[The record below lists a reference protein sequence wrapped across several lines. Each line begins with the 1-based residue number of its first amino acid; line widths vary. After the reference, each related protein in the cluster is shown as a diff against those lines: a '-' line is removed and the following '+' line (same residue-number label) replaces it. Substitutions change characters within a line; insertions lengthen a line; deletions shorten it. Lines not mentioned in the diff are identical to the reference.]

1 MGRMGR
7 VGPGGPRAWMD
18 RISGASQRVGALRYA
33 GSGHEQGFRVVDRAR
48 LARRCAADVTCMGL
62 PLLVTLCMAV

>member
-1 MGRMGR
+1 MGR
-7 VGPGGPRAWMD
+7 VGPGGPEAWMD
-18 RISGASQRVGALRYA
+18 RIGGASQDVGALRCA
-33 GSGHEQGFRVVDRAR
+33 GSGYEQGSRVANRAR